1 MPDLRSRLNP
11 KTLKRDAV
19 AGTVLGIESVPDGLA
34 SGLLAGVNPLAGLYG
49 YLYGTLGGSFFTS
62 SSFMAVQGTGAMA
75 IIVADAGLE
84 SFEDPATA
92 LFTLTIL
99 TGIVMAVAGLLRLGF
114 VLRFVS
120 NAVMTGFITA
130 VGINIILGQMGD
142 LTAYDAD
149 GSNRVSRAIDTVLNF
164 TQIDGAALTVG
175 IVTIALILILQQ
187 TKLGGLGLVVAIA
200 IGSALAAAFTHFGAN
215 IQVLGDVADV
225 PNALPLPVLPSLD
238 GIFELLVPAIALA
251 SVGLVQGA
259 GVSAGFPNPDGRPAN
274 VDRDFIGQGA
284 GNILAGFFRGMPV
297 GGSMSASSLVVSAGA
312 RTRVSLMM
320 AAGVMAVV
328 ILLFAN
334 VVALVAMPALAGL
347 LITVGAMTI
356 KPAKIETVIKTGPI
370 QAVVFFATLVLT
382 LFIPLQW
389 AVLTGVALSSVLFIL
404 RQSDRVSIRR
414 LLVDDEGGVSEVD
427 PPTQVPAAEVLALQP
442 YGSLFFAAASS
453 FEARLPVVDKGSKGS
468 VVILRM
474 RGRDDI
480 GSTLIEVL
488 ERYAKAL
495 AAVDSRFVLVTDSK
509 TILLQLER
517 TGATDTIGKDNIY
530 RGTEVLGR
538 AFKRAHADAQ
548 AWVDARPPSDEAA
561 AGSDSGSG

>member
-1 MPDLRSRLNP
+1 
-11 KTLKRDAV
+11 
-19 AGTVLGIESVPDGLA
+19 
-34 SGLLAGVNPLAGLYG
+34 
-49 YLYGTLGGSFFTS
+49 
-62 SSFMAVQGTGAMA
+62 
-75 IIVADAGLE
+75 
-84 SFEDPATA
+84 
-92 LFTLTIL
+92 
-99 TGIVMAVAGLLRLGF
+99 
-114 VLRFVS
+114 
-120 NAVMTGFITA
+120 TGFITA

-175 IVTIALILILQQ
+175 IVTIVLILVLQQ
-187 TKLGGLGLVVAIA
+187 TRLGGLGMVVAIA
-200 IGSALAAAFTHFGAN
+200 IGSALAAVFTHFGAN
-215 IQVLGDVADV
+215 VQVLGDVADV

-251 SVGLVQGA
+251 FVGLVQGA
-259 GVSAGFPNPDGRPAN
+259 GVSAGFPNPDGRPADL
-274 VDRDFIGQGA
+274 DRDFIGQGA

-356 KPAKIETVIKTGPI
+356 KPAKIETVVKTGPI
-370 QAVVFFATLVLT
+370 QAVVFLATLVLT

-389 AVLTGVALSSVLFIL
+389 AVLAGVALSAVLFIL
-404 RQSDRVSIRR
+404 RQSERISIRR

-427 PPTQVPAAEVLALQP
+427 PPTQVPASEVLAIQP

-453 FEARLPVVDKGSKGS
+453 FEERLPAVDDASKGS

-474 RGRDDI
+474 RGKDEV

-488 ERYAKAL
+488 KRYAKAL
-495 AAVDSRFVLVTDSK
+495 AAVDSRLVLVTDSK
-509 TILLQLER
+509 TVLLQLER
-517 TGATDTIGKDNIY
+517 TGATDVIGEDNIY
-530 RGTEVLGR
+530 RGNEVLGR
-538 AFKRAHADAQ
+538 AFKRAYADAQ
-548 AWVDARPPSDEAA
+548 AWVDAQPPSDKAA
-561 AGSDSGSG
+561 AGSGGDG

>member
-1 MPDLRSRLNP
+1 MPDLKSRLNP
-11 KTLKRDAV
+11 KNLKRDAV

-62 SSFMAVQGTGAMA
+62 SSFMAVQATGAMA
-75 IIVADAGLE
+75 IIVADAGLD

-92 LFTLTIL
+92 LYTLTIL

-175 IVTIALILILQQ
+175 IVTIVLILVLQQ
-187 TKLGGLGLVVAIA
+187 TRLGGLGMVVAIA
-200 IGSALAAAFTHFGAN
+200 IGSALAAVFTHFGAN
-215 IQVLGDVADV
+215 VQVLGDVADV

-251 SVGLVQGA
+251 FVGLVQGA
-259 GVSAGFPNPDGRPAN
+259 GVSAGFPNPDGRPADL
-274 VDRDFIGQGA
+274 DRDFIGQGA

-356 KPAKIETVIKTGPI
+356 KPAKIETVVKTGPI
-370 QAVVFFATLVLT
+370 QAVVFLATLVLT

-389 AVLTGVALSSVLFIL
+389 AVLTGVALSAVLFIL
-404 RQSDRVSIRR
+404 RQSERISIRR

-427 PPTQVPAAEVLALQP
+427 PPTQVPASEVLAIQP

-453 FEARLPVVDKGSKGS
+453 FEERLPAVDDASKGS

-474 RGRDDI
+474 RGKDEV

-488 ERYAKAL
+488 KRYAKAL
-495 AAVDSRFVLVTDSK
+495 AAVDSRLVLVTDSK
-509 TILLQLER
+509 TVLLQLER
-517 TGATDTIGKDNIY
+517 TGATEVIGEDNIY
-530 RGTEVLGR
+530 RGNEVLGR
-538 AFKRAHADAQ
+538 AFKRAYADAQ
-548 AWVDARPPSDEAA
+548 AWVDAQPPSDKAA
-561 AGSDSGSG
+561 AGSDGDG

>member
-1 MPDLRSRLNP
+1 MPDLKSRLNP
-11 KTLKRDAV
+11 KNLKRDAV

-62 SSFMAVQGTGAMA
+62 SSFMAVQATGAMA
-75 IIVADAGLE
+75 IIVADAGLD

-92 LFTLTIL
+92 LYTLTIL

-175 IVTIALILILQQ
+175 IVTIVLILVLQQ
-187 TKLGGLGLVVAIA
+187 TRLGGLGMVVAIA
-200 IGSALAAAFTHFGAN
+200 IGSALAAVFTHFGAN
-215 IQVLGDVADV
+215 VQVLGDVADV

-251 SVGLVQGA
+251 FVGLVQGA
-259 GVSAGFPNPDGRPAN
+259 GVSAGFPNPDGRPADL
-274 VDRDFIGQGA
+274 DRDFIGQGA

-297 GGSMSASSLVVSAGA
+297 GGSMSASSLVVGAGA

-356 KPAKIETVIKTGPI
+356 KPAKIETVVKTGPI
-370 QAVVFFATLVLT
+370 QAVVFLATLVLT

-389 AVLTGVALSSVLFIL
+389 AVLTGVALSAVLFIL
-404 RQSDRVSIRR
+404 RQSERISIRR

-427 PPTQVPAAEVLALQP
+427 PPTQVPASEVLAIQP

-453 FEARLPVVDKGSKGS
+453 FEERLPAVDDASKGS

-474 RGRDDI
+474 RGKDEV

-488 ERYAKAL
+488 KRYAKAL
-495 AAVDSRFVLVTDSK
+495 AAVDSRLVLVTDSK
-509 TILLQLER
+509 TVLLQLER
-517 TGATDTIGKDNIY
+517 TGATEVIGEDNIY
-530 RGTEVLGR
+530 RGSEVLGR
-538 AFKRAHADAQ
+538 AFKRAYADAQ
-548 AWVDARPPSDEAA
+548 AWVDAQPPSDKAA
-561 AGSDSGSG
+561 AGSDGDG

>member
-1 MPDLRSRLNP
+1 MPDLKSRLNP
-11 KTLKRDAV
+11 NTLKRDAV

-175 IVTIALILILQQ
+175 IATIALILVLQQ

-215 IQVLGDVADV
+215 VQVLGDIADV
-225 PNALPLPVLPSLD
+225 PNA
-238 GIFELLVPAIALA
+238 GW
-251 SVGLVQGA
+251 
-259 GVSAGFPNPDGRPAN
+259 
-274 VDRDFIGQGA
+274 
-284 GNILAGFFRGMPV
+284 
-297 GGSMSASSLVVSAGA
+297 
-312 RTRVSLMM
+312 RVS
-320 AAGVMAVV
+320 
-328 ILLFAN
+328 
-334 VVALVAMPALAGL
+334 P
-347 LITVGAMTI
+347 
-356 KPAKIETVIKTGPI
+356 
-370 QAVVFFATLVLT
+370 
-382 LFIPLQW
+382 
-389 AVLTGVALSSVLFIL
+389 
-404 RQSDRVSIRR
+404 R
-414 LLVDDEGGVSEVD
+414 
-427 PPTQVPAAEVLALQP
+427 
-442 YGSLFFAAASS
+442 
-453 FEARLPVVDKGSKGS
+453 
-468 VVILRM
+468 
-474 RGRDDI
+474 
-480 GSTLIEVL
+480 
-488 ERYAKAL
+488 L
-495 AAVDSRFVLVTDSK
+495 AATDG
-509 TILLQLER
+509 
-517 TGATDTIGKDNIY
+517 GANC
-530 RGTEVLGR
+530 R
-538 AFKRAHADAQ
+538 A
-548 AWVDARPPSDEAA
+548 V
-561 AGSDSGSG
+561 